1 MHQNPHPTI
10 ARDHHDLAGD
20 WALFDAVESGAA
32 DHLYRCWH
40 NPAPIVVAGRFRPLA
55 DDVNVEACG
64 ADQVPIVRRSSG
76 GGTVVLGDG
85 CLNYAVALSLVS
97 RPPLHDVAMSFA
109 VILGAIVEA
118 LGVPGLA
125 IAGTD
130 LSLGGRKVS
139 GNAQQRGRR
148 ALLHHGTLLF
158 AFDPALASRY
168 LKEPP
173 RQPAYRRSRPHADF
187 LGNLPLAGPELR
199 VRLEQ
204 GLRAAV
210 RPPAIGGRSPRLQAG
225 AYLPSS

>member
-1 MHQNPHPTI
+1 MHQNPHPII

-32 DHLYRCWH
+32 DHLFRCWQT
-40 NPAPIVVAGRFRPLA
+40 PAPIVVAGRFRPLA

-64 ADQVPIVRRSSG
+64 AARVPIVRRSSG

-85 CLNYAVALSLVS
+85 CLNYAAALSLVS
-97 RPPLHDVAMSFA
+97 RPALHDVALSFT
-109 VILGAIVEA
+109 VLLGAIVEA

-130 LSLGGRKVS
+130 LSLDGRKVS

-158 AFDPALASRY
+158 AFDPALAFRY

-173 RQPAYRRSRPHADF
+173 RQPAYRQSRCHADF
-187 LGNLPLAGPELR
+187 LGNLPLDEPELR
-199 VRLEQ
+199 FRLEQ

-210 RPPAIGGRSPRLQAG
+210 HRPAADGPRCAW
-225 AYLPSS
+225 

>member
-32 DHLYRCWH
+32 DHLYRCWQ
-40 NPAPIVVAGRFRPLA
+40 ATTPIVVPGRFRPLA

-64 ADQVPIVRRSSG
+64 ADHVPIVRRGSG
-76 GGTVVLGDG
+76 GGTVVLGAG
-85 CLNYAVALSLVS
+85 CLNYAAALSLVS
-97 RPPLHDVAMSFA
+97 RPEFHDVALSFA
-109 VILGAIVEA
+109 AILGAIVAA
-118 LGVPGLA
+118 LGVAGLS
-125 IAGTD
+125 IDGTD
-130 LSLGGRKVS
+130 LSLDGRKVS

-173 RQPAYRRSRPHADF
+173 RQPVYRRSRSHADF
-187 LGNLPLAGPELR
+187 LGNLPLGEPELR
-199 VRLEQ
+199 FRLEQ
-204 GLRAAV
+204 GLRVAV
-210 RPPAIGGRSPRLQAG
+210 HRPARGG
-225 AYLPSS
+225 

>member
-32 DHLYRCWH
+32 DYLYRCWQTT
-40 NPAPIVVAGRFRPLA
+40 APIVVAGRFRPLA

-64 ADQVPIVRRSSG
+64 ADRIPIVRRSSG

-97 RPPLHDVAMSFA
+97 RPPLHDVALSFA

-118 LGVPGLA
+118 LGVPGVR
-125 IAGTD
+125 ISGTD
-130 LSLGGRKVS
+130 LSLHGRKVS

-158 AFDPALASRY
+158 AFDPLLASRY
-168 LKEPP
+168 LKEPS
-173 RQPAYRRSRPHADF
+173 RQPAYRRSRCHADF
-187 LGNLPLAGPELR
+187 LANLPVAGADLR

-204 GLRAAV
+204 GLRRVERRVHRAG
-210 RPPAIGGRSPRLQAG
+210 PALHT
-225 AYLPSS
+225 